1 MHTLRGIWLAAMLMF
16 ISMEALALPPI
27 GGGTCTP
34 LITPQYGQ
42 CNTANLDNIFSGY
55 VCQYETIVA
64 DIFSQ
69 VYCSVKQELQEPLQL
84 LLTLFIA
91 IFGACILIGI
101 VPFTQRELMGTVL
114 RIGLLVGFIMEAEF
128 VVTHLYQGVIGF
140 MTSGV
145 DVVMSAAGGG
155 TGQSIYQRI
164 DTIINDFTGS
174 TSRGTGSANP
184 CNESLIPLLVTM
196 MFVIPPLFLMGMM
209 VGFRIII
216 TFLRALV
223 GYLFALTCVM
233 FLTVLAPI
241 FLGAGLFKATRH
253 LFDNWIEY
261 LLSFAIQ
268 VVVVFAFIG
277 LILSMNVMDD
287 FANLRNISVPYNGS
301 SWQNEARINY
311 QNWCTVCAQ
320 PNADLTG
327 CLDATPVPP
336 TGMTGF
342 LQVAQ
347 ALSHQALYLLL
358 LAFLIDAVLKLAPSI
373 ALSLGRS
380 RTTPN
385 VSGSMFDS
393 ISGMGSLRAA
403 GQRASQAF
411 MGGQGGLAGRS
422 GASVSAGYSALFRGD
437 QRNPGGLIGEFLRDT
452 LGR

>member
-1 MHTLRGIWLAAMLMF
+1 MRMARGIWLAVMLIF
-16 ISMEALALPPI
+16 ISGEALALPPI
-27 GGGTCTP
+27 IGVTCTP

-42 CNTANLDNIFSGY
+42 CNTADVEHIFSGY

-84 LLTLFIA
+84 LLTLFVA
-91 IFGACILIGI
+91 IFGAGILIGI
-101 VPFTQRELMGTVL
+101 VPFTQRELLGAVL
-114 RIGLLVGFIMEAEF
+114 RIAMLIGFIMQADL
-128 VVTHLYQGVIGF
+128 VVTTLYQGVIGF
-140 MTSGV
+140 MTGAV
-145 DVVMSAAGGG
+145 DVVMSASGGA

-174 TSRGTGSANP
+174 TSRGSGSANP

-196 MFVIPPLFLMGMM
+196 MFVIPPLFLMGMI

-223 GYLFALTCVM
+223 GYLFALTSVM
-233 FLTVLAPI
+233 FLTVLSPI

-253 LFDNWIEY
+253 LFEKWVEY
-261 LLSFAIQ
+261 LLSFALQ

-287 FANLRNISVPYNGS
+287 FAKLKNISVPFNGS
-301 SWQNEARINY
+301 TWQTEARVNY

-358 LAFLIDAVLKLAPSI
+358 LAFLIDAALKLAPSI

-380 RTTPN
+380 RTAPQ

-393 ISGMGSLRAA
+393 ISGMGALQGA

-411 MGGQGGLAGRS
+411 MRQGGGLAGRS
-422 GASVSAGYSALFRGD
+422 RASVSEGYTALFRGD
-437 QRNPGGLIGEFLRDT
+437 GRNPGLIGEFLRDT